1 MPRLVR
7 GPWALVATLLATQVQ
22 ATEVSIRGHV
32 GGGLAASLEE
42 TKSKSLYQMIQQ
54 WGYTW
59 PTVTQGLS
67 FAFVNSTTNKM
78 PMTQSGAVFASGEN
92 DKGKQPEIVRHW
104 GFSHEHA
111 FWGSPILTAILH
123 YLSFAVFIKA
133 ACMMSNVVFQVSP
146 LPMVKLFKEK
156 HDTGEADA
164 APFVAIAF
172 GGLQWCFYG
181 VFAYI
186 VTGKSGFLVLVYSN
200 ILGGL
205 LGIYYV
211 VTFQSCSSKL
221 SQISRLSMYYR
232 IVSAL
237 ILLQVGAMAVLPRE
251 RALFFSGLISST
263 CSVATSLSG
272 LITLPTV
279 IKRKCAASIPLPL
292 CVASGVSGCLWI
304 TCGVILWDPWITFP
318 NIIGV
323 SGSLFCIGLC
333 SYYGTEEKED
343 IEYEQGGRSAH
354 STPNLRGS
362 SPSLREHSALL
373 SHHEGGDD
381 DQVHGS
387 DQEWGGH
394 HHEQY
399 GACGETGGTF

>member
-1 MPRLVR
+1 
-7 GPWALVATLLATQVQ
+7 
-22 ATEVSIRGHV
+22 
-32 GGGLAASLEE
+32 
-42 TKSKSLYQMIQQ
+42 MIQQ

-146 LPMVKLFKEK
+146 LPMVKQFKEK

-181 VFAYI
+181 VFAYL

-200 ILGGL
+200 FLGGL

-211 VTFQSCSSKL
+211 MTFQANCTRIG
-221 SQISRLSMYYR
+221 QISGLSMYYR

-237 ILLQVGAMAVLPRE
+237 VILQVGAMAVLPRE

-279 IKRKCAASIPLPL
+279 IKRRCAASIPLPL
-292 CVASGVSGCLWI
+292 CVASGVSNCLWI
-304 TCGVILWDPWITFP
+304 PCGIIL
-318 NIIGV
+318 
-323 SGSLFCIGLC
+323 
-333 SYYGTEEKED
+333 
-343 IEYEQGGRSAH
+343 
-354 STPNLRGS
+354 
-362 SPSLREHSALL
+362 
-373 SHHEGGDD
+373 
-381 DQVHGS
+381 
-387 DQEWGGH
+387 
-394 HHEQY
+394 
-399 GACGETGGTF
+399 